1 MFGSKTFQAG
11 EAPFRVTLTVHETD
25 GHGLACVLTGGEL
38 PHVGGAVFAF
48 PSPRLEGD
56 GSTCNLWTACAPGH
70 KDDFAARLVAKMLCE
85 ATEQTVSVSAGLH
98 VDNAG
103 EAGIRT
109 LCDNC
114 RLAAQQYLCSVSG
127 EGGNS

>member
-1 MFGSKTFQAG
+1 MCESKIFQAG
-11 EAPFRVTLTVHETD
+11 EGRFQVELVIHETN
-25 GHGLACVLTGGEL
+25 GQGLACVLTGGEL

-56 GSTCNLWTACAPGH
+56 GDTCNLWTACAPWH
-70 KDDFAARLVAKMLCE
+70 KDDFAARLVAKKLCD
-85 ATEQTVSVSAGLH
+85 ATGQTVCVSAGLH
-98 VDNAG
+98 VDRAG
-103 EAGIRT
+103 DAEIRT

-114 RLAAQQYLCSVSG
+114 RLAAEQYLLYISK